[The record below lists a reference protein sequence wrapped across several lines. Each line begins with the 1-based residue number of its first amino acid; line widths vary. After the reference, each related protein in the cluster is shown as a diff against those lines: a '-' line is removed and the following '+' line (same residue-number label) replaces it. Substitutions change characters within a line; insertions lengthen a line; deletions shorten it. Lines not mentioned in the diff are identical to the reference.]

1 MKKGNFRWP
10 RKGDNPFPANVFTPR
25 SRTWVNLEWLK
36 WSFDDSSFAEA
47 FKEAGDIIIKQLSK
61 KGNRPYPDMLFMPI
75 AYLYRHSLELQLK
88 RLIRLGID
96 LGAVEDNRT
105 LRETLS
111 CHNLHRLWNC
121 VKKAVDELDS
131 ESSSTEDFSS
141 AEQIIQ
147 RFHFIDKS
155 GQSLRYPKNLSEDKP
170 ATDLPKFV
178 ELKHLQEVYERLFN
192 LLTGIEC
199 DLKYKLDILAEM
211 PSSDY

>member
-36 WSFDDSSFAEA
+36 RSFDDSSFAQA

-88 RLIRLGID
+88 QIIKLGTD
-96 LGAVEDNRT
+96 LGVVEDNKK
-105 LRETLS
+105 LRDTLS
-111 CHNLHRLWNC
+111 CHNLHKLWNC

-147 RFHFIDKS
+147 HFHFIDKS

-170 ATDLPKFV
+170 ANDRPKFV
-178 ELKHLQEVYERLFN
+178 ELKHLQEVYEGLFN

-211 PSSDY
+211 PTSDY

>member
-36 WSFDDSSFAEA
+36 RSFDDSSFAQA

-88 RLIRLGID
+88 QIIKLGTD
-96 LGAVEDNRT
+96 LGVVEDNKK
-105 LRETLS
+105 LRDTLS
-111 CHNLHRLWNC
+111 CHNLQRLWNC
-121 VKKAVDELDS
+121 VKQAIDELDS

-147 RFHFIDKS
+147 RFHSIDIS
-155 GQSLRYPKNLSEDKP
+155 GQALRYPKGLSENKP
-170 ATDLPKFV
+170 VANLPRFV
-178 ELKHLQEVYERLFN
+178 ELKHLQKVYDGLFN

-199 DLKYKLDILAEM
+199 YLMQMQNTLSDM
-211 PSSDY
+211 QTSSY